1 MRSAA
6 WLLILGLLFALTGCG
21 KEAALQE
28 PFSPQQVVLYAR
40 WSEGEYCVV
49 SRSADG
55 GVVQVDRYDAELSP
69 LESVT
74 AGSWQELQGNLPP
87 DFCAA
92 DRERGMVVT
101 GAGEV
106 ALDETMGTRF
116 AFGEGNLLYSS
127 PQKDALYWGS
137 AEGMQRF
144 AMEGIVDLAYLGDGR
159 AWVKLLDEDHRNT
172 SVIFDLKNGEALAQ
186 QQGSHTLERWG
197 EKVVMRPSLV
207 DGDVSQPLWAYDFAS
222 GEWQQIKLASDLQ
235 KNNLRFSADGRYA
248 VAGDDAGVWVYDTAD
263 FAVVGKLALESY
275 DLYENGSFHTVSND
289 GTRVLY
295 KEAGGQV
302 EIAAIS

>member
-1 MRSAA
+1 MKRAV

-21 KEAALQE
+21 KEEPLQE
-28 PFSPQQVVLYAR
+28 AFSPQAVVLYAR

-55 GVVQVDRYDAELSP
+55 GAVQVDRYDAELSP

-92 DRERGMVVT
+92 DRERGVVVT
-101 GAGEV
+101 GAEEV
-106 ALDETMGTRF
+106 ALDETMGERF

-127 PQKDALYWGS
+127 PQKDALYWRS

-159 AWVKLLDEDHRNT
+159 AWVKLLAEDHRNT
-172 SVIFDLKNGEALAQ
+172 SVIFDLKNGEVLAQ

-197 EKVVMRPSLV
+197 EKVVLRPSLV

-222 GEWQQIKLASDLQ
+222 GEWQQIELASDLQ
-235 KNNLRFSADGRYA
+235 KNSLRFSADGRYA

-263 FAVVGKLALESY
+263 FAAVGKMALESY

-295 KEAGGQV
+295 RGAGGQV
-302 EIAAIS
+302 KIAAAS

>member
-1 MRSAA
+1 MKRAV

-21 KEAALQE
+21 QETALKE
-28 PFSPQQVVLYAR
+28 PFSPQAVVLYAR

-92 DRERGMVVT
+92 DRERGVVVT
-101 GAGEV
+101 GAEEV
-106 ALDETMGTRF
+106 ALDETMGERF
-116 AFGEGNLLYSS
+116 AFGEGNLLYGS
-127 PQKDALYWGS
+127 PQKDALYWRS
-137 AEGMQRF
+137 AEGIQRF

-172 SVIFDLKNGEALAQ
+172 SVIFDLKAGEALAQ

-197 EKVVMRPSLV
+197 EKVVLRPSLV

-222 GEWQQIKLASDLQ
+222 GEWQQIELASDLQ
-235 KNNLRFSADGRYA
+235 KNNLRFSAGARYA

-263 FAVVGKLALESY
+263 FAAVGKLTRESY

-295 KEAGGQV
+295 RGADGQV
-302 EIAAIS
+302 GIAEVS

>member
-1 MRSAA
+1 MKRAV

-92 DRERGMVVT
+92 DRERGVVVT
-101 GAGEV
+101 GAEEV
-106 ALDETMGTRF
+106 ALDETMGDTVCLR
-116 AFGEGNLLYSS
+116 GRKSS
-127 PQKDALYWGS
+127 LQQP
-137 AEGMQRF
+137 AEGR
-144 AMEGIVDLAYLGDGR
+144 AVLEERGRDAAVCDGGNCGLGVLGR
-159 AWVKLLDEDHRNT
+159 RQGM
-172 SVIFDLKNGEALAQ
+172 GEA
-186 QQGSHTLERWG
+186 
-197 EKVVMRPSLV
+197 
-207 DGDVSQPLWAYDFAS
+207 
-222 GEWQQIKLASDLQ
+222 
-235 KNNLRFSADGRYA
+235 
-248 VAGDDAGVWVYDTAD
+248 AG
-263 FAVVGKLALESY
+263 
-275 DLYENGSFHTVSND
+275 
-289 GTRVLY
+289 
-295 KEAGGQV
+295 
-302 EIAAIS
+302 

>member
-1 MRSAA
+1 M
-6 WLLILGLLFALTGCG
+6 
-21 KEAALQE
+21 QE

-92 DRERGMVVT
+92 DRERGVVVT
-101 GAGEV
+101 GSEEV

-127 PQKDALYWGS
+127 PQKDALYWRS

-159 AWVKLLDEDHRNT
+159 AWVKLLAEDHRNT
-172 SVIFDLKNGEALAQ
+172 SVIFDLKAGEALAQ

-197 EKVVMRPSLV
+197 EKVVLRPSLV

-222 GEWQQIKLASDLQ
+222 GEWQQIELASDLQ
-235 KNNLRFSADGRYA
+235 KNNLRFSADARYA

-263 FAVVGKLALESY
+263 FAAVGKLTRESY

-295 KEAGGQV
+295 RGADGQV
-302 EIAAIS
+302 GIAEVS